1 MSNYNTT
8 ASVTLTVNG
17 KQAQNVLKK
26 LQTEASSLEQRIAKA
41 AVAGDKATMQKLQ
54 KELRSTQSLMSQLQ
68 STTKNVEQVM
78 SRLDKATPKELNRT
92 LRTLQSQLNG
102 IERGSSAWNAHTAK
116 IQAVKAELAKV
127 NSELTLQKSLWS
139 RFNGWLNEFSTA
151 IMGVAAA
158 ITGLT
163 MAGRK
168 AVNSYAEMEEELA
181 DTRKYTGL
189 TADAVLELNEAF
201 KKMDTRTPREKLNE
215 LAQEAG
221 RLGYNTL
228 ESVQGYVEAADIIN
242 VALVDLGEGA
252 TQTIAKLTNIF
263 GVQEL
268 LGTRDA
274 MLSVGSTV
282 NVLSQNCTAGKPF
295 IVEFAQRMAGIG
307 AQARMTI
314 PEIMAFAATLDAN
327 GQKCEMSASALSR
340 LIMLLFQK
348 PKEIAAQVGLDVE
361 NFTQTLKRSTN
372 EGVMVFLE
380 RLKQIGDKD
389 ALAALAP
396 LFKDLGMDG
405 VRMSQVLANLAAH
418 LDMVKW
424 EQEEANKAF
433 AEASSATKEYAL
445 FNNTAQASIDKA
457 KKRVSELAISL
468 GEKLYPVMKHV
479 YTSSGIFMRV
489 LNSLVDFFIKYHKEI
504 LTATAAIAAYNV
516 VLLVYNTR
524 TALATKAT
532 QLFGAAIKLGKSLIP
547 ALRLA
552 ITPLINTIQYFT
564 NGLEVNYTMQQRWR
578 RSMEA
583 MKFSNWVGLI
593 AAVGAAIYTVVS
605 HMKSAKEEAEKLRKE
620 QEEYQKSLTD
630 ISEATAEYSKNEEL
644 RLRTLY
650 DAATDE
656 AKSKD
661 ERRKAAEKL
670 QALYPDYFKNLSAE
684 EIMVG
689 KARVQYE
696 KLRDSIIEVARA
708 RAAADKIKANEEQL
722 LTLEEQAPALK
733 KARDA
738 AKQKY
743 DAAVAKWEE
752 ARQQE
757 SVRSYSYTNSTDAA
771 VGQMV
776 NVAPSASDVSD
787 TGSAY
792 NTANAA
798 YERNQRQQR
807 QLNQSNKFLRD
818 KYKISSDALF
828 EEPSEPTVDLSGVGG
843 GAGGGAASTTAT
855 DKFKKEQDA
864 RERAEASA
872 RISYATGE
880 TDYLTYTK
888 EMNQILVDFYKQ
900 QLEHTDLSETE
911 RLQISAQYWEAV
923 KKQTQQASAE
933 SIEQEEAAYNKKV
946 AEAKQFYIDG
956 KYSQETYNQRI
967 EELEMEHQNNLIKLT
982 AEGSKE
988 RLQAEQQLQQ
998 LQISQMQR
1006 RQQEAEKL
1014 QAKLVKVKA
1023 DYFGDNPQERQ
1034 SKFDAD
1040 FQALQQ
1046 VYDAEIAAAGE
1057 NAEERLRIEEAFQKA
1072 KLALQKQYGLLAEED
1087 TRNSLEKAV
1096 DSSVE
1101 WLNSD
1106 GGKALTG
1113 TMSTLVSGMS
1123 SIFSQLSSIIS
1134 SELEIQT
1141 AAIEDK
1147 YETEISLAEGNA
1159 YKTKKL
1165 EEQKEKEIAKAKAEA
1180 NKKQCAMQVIQ
1191 AVAQTAQN
1199 AINAYGSAAAIPITG
1214 FVLAPIAASMAVAAG
1229 MLQIAAIKK
1238 QQQASEAQGYSD
1250 GGFTPDGQKDE
1261 AVGIVHAGE
1270 WVASQKLTK
1279 NPSTRPLLE
1288 ALDYAQ
1294 RTNTVGSLTAAD
1306 VSRSITAPIML
1317 ANQQQS
1323 AQPTIITNN
1332 TYNSSADNSK
1342 YEEVLQRLADRLDE
1356 PFITVNSVT
1365 GENGIN
1371 QAQEEYNRLIRNKS
1385 PRSRK

>member
-1 MSNYNTT
+1 MSNYNTS

-26 LQTEASSLEQRIAKA
+26 LQSEATSLEQKIARA
-41 AVAGDKATMQKLQ
+41 SVAGDKATMQKLQ
-54 KELRSTQSLMSQLQ
+54 RELRNTQNLMSQLQ
-68 STTKNVEQVM
+68 TTTKNVEQVM
-78 SRLDKATPKELNRT
+78 SRLDSATPKELNRT

-102 IERGSSAWNAHTAK
+102 IERGSEAWNAHTAK
-116 IQAVKAELAKV
+116 IKAVKAELAKV
-127 NSELTLQKSLWS
+127 NSELATQKSLWS

-151 IMGVAAA
+151 IMGVSAAVA
-158 ITGLT
+158 GLT

-168 AVNSYAEMEEELA
+168 AVNSYAEMEEELT

-189 TADAVLELNEAF
+189 TKDAVLELNEAF
-201 KKMDTRTPREKLNE
+201 KKMDTRTPRDKLNE

-263 GVQEL
+263 GVQDL

-307 AQARMTI
+307 AQAKLTI
-314 PEIMAFAATLDAN
+314 PQIMAFAATLDAN

-348 PKEIAAQVGLDVE
+348 PKEIASQVGLDVE
-361 NFTQTLKRSTN
+361 KFTQTLKTSTN
-372 EGVMVFLE
+372 EGVLMFLE

-405 VRMSQVLANLAAH
+405 VRMSQVLANLATH

-433 AEASSATKEYAL
+433 TEASSATKEYAM

-457 KKRVSELAISL
+457 KKRVTELAIEL
-468 GEKLYPVMKHV
+468 GEKLYPVMKHI

-489 LNSLVDFFIKYHKEI
+489 LNTMVDFFIKYRKEI
-504 LTATAAIAAYNV
+504 ITATAAIAAYNI
-516 VLLVYNTR
+516 VLLLYNTR

-532 QLFGAAIKLGKSLIP
+532 TLFGAAIKLCKGAIP
-547 ALRLA
+547 ALRLV

-564 NGLEVNYTMQQRWR
+564 NGLEVNYAMQERWR
-578 RSMEA
+578 KAMEG
-583 MKFSNWVGLI
+583 MKFSSWVGLI
-593 AAVGAAIYTVVS
+593 VAVGAAVYTLAS
-605 HMKSAKEEAEKLRKE
+605 RFKSAHEEAEKMRKE

-630 ISEATAEYSKNEEL
+630 ISQATAEYSQNEEL
-644 RLRTLY
+644 RLRSLY
-650 DAATDE
+650 EAATDE
-656 AKSKD
+656 SKSKD
-661 ERRKAAEKL
+661 DRRKAAEKL
-670 QALYPDYFKNLSAE
+670 QALYPDYFKNLSIE

-708 RAAADKIKANEEQL
+708 RAAADKIKENETKL
-722 LTLEEQAPALK
+722 LTLQEEQPKLA

-738 AKQKY
+738 AKKNY
-743 DAAVAKWEE
+743 DAAVTEWNAAMEQENNTAYLNSSDAAAGQIVTVRPKANKVTETGNTYN
-752 ARQQE
+752 AANSAYQRNLRQQK
-757 SVRSYSYTNSTDAA
+757 
-771 VGQMV
+771 
-776 NVAPSASDVSD
+776 
-787 TGSAY
+787 
-792 NTANAA
+792 
-798 YERNQRQQR
+798 
-807 QLNQSNKFLRD
+807 QLNDSNKFLRD
-818 KYKISSDALF
+818 TYKVAADATY
-828 EEPSEPTVDLSGVGG
+828 EEPSTPNVDLQSLGG
-843 GAGGGAASTTAT
+843 GGHSGGGGGLSTT

-864 RERAEASA
+864 RDRAEASA

-880 TDYLTYTK
+880 TDYIKYTE
-888 EMNQILVDFYKQ
+888 EMNQILVDFYKS

-911 RLQISAQYWEAV
+911 RLQITAQYWEAV
-923 KKQTQQASAE
+923 KKQTEQQSAE
-933 SIEQEEAAYNKKV
+933 NLEKEQSDYNKSL

-956 KYSQETYNQRI
+956 QYSKDTYNQKV
-967 EELEMEHQNNLIKLT
+967 EELEMEHQKKLISLT

-988 RLQAEQQLQQ
+988 RLQAEEDLRQ
-998 LQISQMQR
+998 LQITQMER

-1014 QAKLVKVKA
+1014 QAKFDKMKA
-1023 DYFGDNPQERQ
+1023 DYFGDNPKEQKAKYDEQ
-1034 SKFDAD
+1034 IKLLED
-1040 FQALQQ
+1040 
-1046 VYDAEIAAAGE
+1046 VYNAEVKAAGD
-1057 NAEERLRIEEAFQKA
+1057 NAEEKLRIEKAFQKA
-1072 KLALQKQYGLLAEED
+1072 KLALQKQYGQLAEVD
-1087 TRNSLEKAV
+1087 TRNSMQKAV
-1096 DSSVE
+1096 DSSIE

-1106 GGKALTG
+1106 GGKAMTG

-1123 SIFSQLSSIIS
+1123 SIFSQLSSIVQA
-1134 SELEIQT
+1134 ELEIQT
-1141 AAIEDK
+1141 AAIEK
-1147 YETEISLAEGNA
+1147 RYEKEISLAEGNS

-1165 EEQKEKEIAKAKAEA
+1165 EEEKEAEIAKAKQEA
-1180 NKKQCAMQVIQ
+1180 NRKLFAMQVIQ

-1199 AINAYGSAAAIPITG
+1199 AINAYGSAAAIPVTG

-1238 QQQASEAQGYSD
+1238 QQQASEAQGYSE
-1250 GGFTPDGQKDE
+1250 GGFTPDGAVDE
-1261 AVGIVHAGE
+1261 VAGVVHAGE

-1279 NPSTRPLLE
+1279 NPNTRPLLE
-1288 ALDYAQ
+1288 ALEYAQ

-1317 ANQQQS
+1317 ASQQQT
-1323 AQPTIITNN
+1323 AQPTIVTNN
-1332 TYNSSADNSK
+1332 TYNSSVDNAELSTTIRELK
-1342 YEEVLQRLADRLDE
+1342 DRLSE
-1356 PFITVNSVT
+1356 PFVTVNTVS
-1365 GENGIN
+1365 GDYGMLR
-1371 QAQEEYNRLIRNKS
+1371 AQEEYERLMKNKS
-1385 PRSRK
+1385 PKSRK